1 MENNKIFVPK
11 RFKKEVE
18 IHVISN
24 LMNNYLTNDDIDKYP
39 LILGIHGKSGQGKSY
54 QIERI
59 LTNLGIEVFHI
70 SGSQLESENAGDPGK
85 LIVKTYEQAAKR
97 LLQSELGAALVID
110 DFDAGV
116 GNWGEMVQYTIN
128 TQVVNATLMHLA
140 DNPKKVN
147 NLKIKRVPIILT
159 GNDFTKI
166 YEPLS
171 RPGRMRSF
179 MWEPNNLEKVE
190 ILLPLFNTLS
200 KEQIIDIVHRFS
212 SKTISFF
219 VDLKSYALQDK
230 LWGLISSIGSQN
242 VLKELKKGRL
252 ITQKQSI
259 TYTDIIEAAVKINH
273 HSTFN
278 NHLKK

>member
-1 MENNKIFVPK
+1 MENNQIFIPE
-11 RFKKEVE
+11 RFKKEIE

-24 LMNNYLTNDDIDKYP
+24 LMNNYSTNIDTQNYP

-54 QIERI
+54 QIEKI
-59 LTNLGIEVFHI
+59 LTNLNIEILHI
-70 SGSQLESENAGDPGK
+70 SGSQLESENAGEPGK
-85 LIVKTYEQAAKR
+85 LIVNTYEKASKK
-97 LLQSELGAALVID
+97 LSQSETGVAIIID
-110 DFDAGV
+110 DFDTGV

-147 NLKIKRVPIILT
+147 NLEIKRIPIILT
-159 GNDFTKI
+159 GNDFTKM

-179 MWEPNNLEKVE
+179 LWEPTELEKIE
-190 ILLPLFNTLS
+190 MLLPLFKTLS
-200 KEQIIDIVHRFS
+200 REEITDLINKFND
-212 SKTISFF
+212 KTISFF

-230 LWGLISSIGSQN
+230 LWNMINYIGSEN
-242 VLKELKKGRL
+242 VLKKLKKGRL
-252 ITQKQSI
+252 ITQKQTINYS
-259 TYTDIIEAAVKINH
+259 DIFDAAVKINH